1 MLDTQFEGILRRYLP
16 HLRANQEMKPDLRL
30 RDVGLDS
37 LTMVELLSAL
47 EKEYDIR
54 LDDQAMTVET
64 FETPTTLWRAVQA
77 SRG

>member
-1 MLDTQFEGILRRYLP
+1 MLDTEFEDILRRYLP

-37 LTMVELLSAL
+37 LTMVELLSAV
-47 EKEYDIR
+47 EKEYEIR

-64 FETPTTLWRAVQA
+64 FETPATLWSAVQA
-77 SRG
+77 ARG